1 MSGVYADLQDRA
13 AVVTG
18 ASSGIGL
25 GIAKALLEQ
34 GMRVAV
40 HYNRNKDAAGS
51 LCAEHPG
58 RAFAVQAD
66 LGTEEGCV
74 RLAREAVRVLGGA
87 QVLVHSAGI
96 WNDGPIATLSRPAL
110 EEIFRINTFSAFS
123 LVRELL
129 PSLRARGGS
138 VVFIGSTAGQ
148 RGEAGHSHYAAS

>member
-51 LCAEHPG
+51 LCSEHPG
-58 RAFAVQAD
+58 RAFAVEAD
-66 LGTEEGCV
+66 LGSEEGCV

-96 WNDGPIATLSRPAL
+96 WNDGPIATL
-110 EEIFRINTFSAFS
+110 
-123 LVRELL
+123 
-129 PSLRARGGS
+129 
-138 VVFIGSTAGQ
+138 
-148 RGEAGHSHYAAS
+148 